1 MNGRKASALQV
12 NEAVWTSQAAMTSM
26 PLRLGSGQLLEADL
40 RILLRPAV
48 AYAGLTLTAPM
59 GHPRLA
65 LLTPPSRSDVVVRT
79 AVMEI
84 AESRCS

>member
-48 AYAGLTLTAPM
+48 AYA
-59 GHPRLA
+59 
-65 LLTPPSRSDVVVRT
+65 V
-79 AVMEI
+79 
-84 AESRCS
+84 